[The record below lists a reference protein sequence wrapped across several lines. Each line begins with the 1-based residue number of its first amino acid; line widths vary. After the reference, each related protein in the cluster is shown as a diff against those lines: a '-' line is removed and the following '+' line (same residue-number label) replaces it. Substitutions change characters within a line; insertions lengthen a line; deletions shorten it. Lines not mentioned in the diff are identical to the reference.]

1 MPLVK
6 KILSAFLALILLAS
20 AGFVLWAETPSGPMP
35 EATAALESDASVQ
48 VTLKPWLIFES
59 RSSTPSSGLIFYPG
73 GRVDPVS
80 YAPLARSLA
89 EEGILAVIVPM
100 PLNLAVFAPQKAG
113 QVLEAFPEIQNW
125 VIAGHSLGGAMAANA
140 IARQPDLVQGL
151 ALLAAYPAASDSLAG
166 QNIPVIAIFASQD
179 GLTTAEKIEAS
190 RALLPATTRFI
201 SIEGGNHAQFGTY
214 GPQPGDLPAAISR
227 QEQQKQ
233 VIDSLLNLFK
243 QIEG

>member
-1 MPLVK
+1 MSLAK

-35 EATAALESDASVQ
+35 EAAIALEPDAGVQ
-48 VTLKPWLIFES
+48 VTLKPWLVFEP
-59 RSSTPSSGLIFYPG
+59 RSTAPFNGLIFYPG
-73 GRVDPVS
+73 GRVDPAS

-100 PLNLAVFAPQKAG
+100 PLNLAVFNPEKAA
-113 QVLEAFPEIQNW
+113 QVIEAFPEIQNW
-125 VIAGHSLGGAMAANA
+125 VIAGHSLGGAMAANY
-140 IARQPDLVQGL
+140 IAGQPDSVQGL

-166 QNIPVIAIFASQD
+166 QNIPVISIFASQD
-179 GLTTAEKIEAS
+179 GLTTADKIDAT
-190 RALLPATTRFI
+190 RALLPATTRYI
-201 SIEGGNHAQFGTY
+201 SIEGGNHAQFGSY

-227 QEQQKQ
+227 QEQQEQ
-233 VIDSLLNLFK
+233 VLRSLISLFK

>member
-125 VIAGHSLGGAMAANA
+125 VIAGHSLGGAMAANG

-166 QNIPVIAIFASQD
+166 QNIPVISIFASQD

-190 RALLPATTRFI
+190 RVLLPATTRFI
-201 SIEGGNHAQFGTY
+201 SIEGGNHAQFGSY

-233 VIDSLLNLFK
+233 VIESLLNLFK